1 MSQKKEKFTH
11 ESLRVRCEVLQKIR
25 EHVAVSKHTMTGF
38 AEIAI
43 LEKLERERRTEKTQ
57 YDDFGKRMGTYPV

>member
-1 MSQKKEKFTH
+1 MAQRKEKFTH

-25 EHVAVSKHTMTGF
+25 EHVAVSKHTMTGY

-43 LEKLERERRTEKTQ
+43 LEKLERERRTEKVK
-57 YDDFGKRMGTYPV
+57 YDEVGKRMGSYPV